1 MAPLAFTSFPL
12 LRHPLTFLLLTLAA
26 TAGLGAAPRAET
38 EGRVTLEQAY
48 DRALKTD
55 QSIRIAYYE
64 VRKANLLPWSALTR
78 VTPRLTAGTGYTKS
92 RTNSVNFADDLL
104 KNQTLTRRTGAGN
117 LDLNFSQTLID
128 LSVFP
133 AYRLGKL
140 SVRSAKL
147 AQQFT
152 IRETLFGVT
161 SAYYEVLKQQRLVD
175 VNKVTLQLAQEQL
188 DLAEKRL
195 DVGEVTRADV
205 LRARVAVE
213 TARRTWI
220 ESANTLELDRNTLR
234 NVLNLDPKAPL
245 EVVEPPAYPRDL
257 PAFETLLQRAYQSR
271 EDLQVKQLAVQQDV
285 ERKNV
290 VLGEYAPKVTAQ
302 ASGGYDNASG
312 SSRSK
317 QNAWSAGVGVDVPF
331 FTGGQRE
338 IDLATAKHQIE
349 QTKLELE
356 QTQKTVEA
364 DVKQGWLS
372 VRTLEGTLT
381 ALKVQ
386 VASAEQGYKDLQN
399 QYAAGA
405 AKSVDVLSAL
415 NDLDI
420 ARKELAVQT
429 YQYEVALRNLEEVTG
444 VFQQRRVLDA
454 KIR

>member
-1 MAPLAFTSFPL
+1 LFRRFL
-12 LRHPLTFLLLTLAA
+12 HPVLLTFAA
-26 TAGLGAAPRAET
+26 LAGLAGACRAET
-38 EGRVTLEQAY
+38 EGRITLEQAY
-48 DRALKTD
+48 DRALQTD
-55 QSIRIAYYE
+55 QAIRIAYVE

-92 RTNSVNFADDLL
+92 RTNRTIFTSPLSGDFP
-104 KNQTLTRRTGAGN
+104 LTTTRTGSGN
-117 LDLNFSQTLID
+117 LDLTFTQTLID

-140 SVRSAKL
+140 SARSAKL

-161 SAYYEVLKQQRLVD
+161 SAYYEVLKQQRLVE
-175 VNKVTLQLAQEQL
+175 VNTVTLRLSNEQL

-195 DVGEVTRADV
+195 AVGEVTRADV

-220 ESANTLELDRNTLR
+220 ESKNVLELDRNTLR
-234 NVLNLDPKAPL
+234 NILNFAPDAPL
-245 EVVEPPAYPRDL
+245 EVVEPPAYSRELL
-257 PAFETLLQRAYQSR
+257 PFETLLGRAYQSR
-271 EDLQVKQLAVQQDV
+271 EDLQVKQLAVKQDE
-285 ERKNV
+285 ERKNL
-290 VLGEYAPKVTAQ
+290 VLAEYAPKVTAQ
-302 ASGGYDNASG
+302 ASGGYDNSTG

-317 QNAWSAGVGVDVPF
+317 QNSWSAGIGVDVPF

-338 IDLATAKHQIE
+338 IDLATAKHQIA

-364 DVKQGWLS
+364 DVKQAWLT

-386 VASAEQGYKDLQN
+386 VASAAQGYEDLQH

-405 AKSVDVLSAL
+405 ATSVDVLSAL
-415 NDLDI
+415 NDLDL

-429 YQYEVALRNLEEVTG
+429 YQYEVALRNLEEVSG
-444 VFQQRRVLDA
+444 VFQERRVKEA
-454 KIR
+454 KFR